1 MESQEKGILSPKFAR
16 DYNTPQQANRR
27 NRPLGGSYK
36 GNNQNINNT
45 GPTAGI
51 TKQMIEALKDTITD
65 YPLCAI
71 ESDYADMDCVHH
83 NVEALKDLLC
93 LLKILQSRQNA
104 NKN

>member
-16 DYNTPQQANRR
+16 GYNTPRQANSR
-27 NRPLGGSYK
+27 NRPPRGSNK

-45 GPTAGI
+45 DPTAVI

-71 ESDYADMDCVHH
+71 ESDYADMDCVHQ
-83 NVEALKDLLC
+83 NVEALKDLLH
-93 LLKILQSRQNA
+93 LLKILRSRQNA